1 MERGRVPEPADE
13 FMPKELLAKKDAAHR
28 DRVENTRSR
37 LSS

>member
-13 FMPKELLAKKDAAHR
+13 FTPKELLAKKDARTATEWR
-28 DRVENTRSR
+28 TLAPR